1 MILACDIEPLGTDQ
15 FNGQVA
21 TGDDS
26 HETSQPQNRPIA
38 QTIRRPCKISRLR
51 KVAIGRSCRMLRGR
65 DIGAG
70 IERNQML
77 YTAGMSSAFDGLDS
91 VPDAVLH
98 RRRERVFLVMAGL
111 FLGTLAMLNM
121 LGISRFIVLASHSG
135 GTGLQLGQSLPEGV
149 IGLTFAVAV
158 GVLPYPMTFLCT
170 DLISEFYGRRR
181 ANFVVWVGLILN
193 LWVIFILWIGGILPG
208 SDSPAFFEIRK
219 LAFGAVLASMIAYLA
234 AQFVDVHLFHFW
246 KRLTKGKHLWLRNNG
261 STLASQAV
269 DTVAVILITYQVGGL
284 DFMINEQTHVPTM
297 LTTLILTG
305 YVFKLII
312 ALLDTPVIY
321 LAVAVLRRY
330 LRLDPVSEH
339 EADAE
344 EISLYATQD

>member
-1 MILACDIEPLGTDQ
+1 
-15 FNGQVA
+15 
-21 TGDDS
+21 
-26 HETSQPQNRPIA
+26 
-38 QTIRRPCKISRLR
+38 
-51 KVAIGRSCRMLRGR
+51 MLRRCNTPVGL
-65 DIGAG
+65 DGLK
-70 IERNQML
+70 ML
-77 YTAGMSSAFDGLDS
+77 YTGRMPSSFDGLK
-91 VPDAVLH
+91 PIPAAVLH
-98 RRRERVFLVMAGL
+98 RRRERVFLIMAGL
-111 FLGTLAMLNM
+111 FLGTLAMLNI

-135 GTGLQLGQSLPEGV
+135 QTGWQVGKWLPEDV

-193 LWVIFILWIGGILPG
+193 LWVILILWLGGILPG
-208 SDSPAFFEIRK
+208 SESPAFFEIRK
-219 LAFGAVLASMIAYLA
+219 LAFGAVVASMIAYLA

-261 STLASQAV
+261 STIVSQAV
-269 DTVAVILITYQVGGL
+269 DTVAVIIITYQVGGL
-284 DFMINEQTHVPTM
+284 DFMVTDQTHVPT
-297 LTTLILTG
+297 LLATLILTG
-305 YVFKLII
+305 YVFKLIV

-339 EADAE
+339 EADADE
-344 EISLYATQD
+344 LSLYAKQD